1 MSQSTVA
8 KRYAGA
14 LFQLALEQKTVAEV
28 NADLQE
34 LVKVFETTPEI
45 LSLLATPKFSI
56 QRKKEIVAE
65 IFSNANPAVVNV
77 LQLLIDKK
85 RVNEALN
92 LASEFEKLAAEAQ
105 GFSAATVFS
114 TRELTEQEKEDI
126 SSSFGKLV
134 GKEKLNI
141 TNVIEPSLLGGVR
154 VQIGNYIFDNTI
166 ANKLENLKRT
176 LVG

>member
-105 GFSAATVFS
+105 GFSTATVFS
-114 TRELTEQEKEDI
+114 TRELTEQEKEEI
-126 SSSFGKLV
+126 STSFGKLV